1 MTIMMPQG
9 SQRVTRIANQLLEMI
24 ENRGLVPGSA
34 LPSERTLAQ
43 QLEVSRPS
51 LREALH
57 ILQAQGMV
65 TIKHG
70 QGTFVAEPLLA
81 QELRSKIIS
90 KTTDLNELFD
100 AREVL
105 EVPASRWAAS
115 KASKEDIRNL
125 RVTLNEIA
133 AITAV
138 SPVNYDQLQVLDAK
152 FHLTI
157 VQIAGNRFI
166 NQTLGVL
173 QDVMQKSMQTT
184 LRLPGRSEISRMQH
198 EAMLQAI
205 SDGNGELASQIT
217 LEHISG
223 ARSTAVKDAESK

>member
-1 MTIMMPQG
+1 MMPQG

-100 AREVL
+100 AREV
-105 EVPASRWAAS
+105 
-115 KASKEDIRNL
+115 
-125 RVTLNEIA
+125 
-133 AITAV
+133 
-138 SPVNYDQLQVLDAK
+138 
-152 FHLTI
+152 
-157 VQIAGNRFI
+157 
-166 NQTLGVL
+166 
-173 QDVMQKSMQTT
+173 
-184 LRLPGRSEISRMQH
+184 
-198 EAMLQAI
+198 
-205 SDGNGELASQIT
+205 
-217 LEHISG
+217 
-223 ARSTAVKDAESK
+223 